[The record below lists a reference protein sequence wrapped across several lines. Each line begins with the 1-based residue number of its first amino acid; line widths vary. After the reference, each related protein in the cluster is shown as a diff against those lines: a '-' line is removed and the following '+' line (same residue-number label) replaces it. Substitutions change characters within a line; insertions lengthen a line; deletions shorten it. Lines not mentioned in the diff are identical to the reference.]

1 MGIEKMNAGLLL
13 PKNTPDSNYL
23 CSLECADPQYED
35 TLTSL
40 ASSRTDD
47 SEVIKPGDK
56 NWGISVLPHAPLR
69 IITGLSC
76 VGRAIAQLAKR
87 GSLDKVNGF
96 ECSRVK

>member
-56 NWGISVLPHAPLR
+56 N
-69 IITGLSC
+69 
-76 VGRAIAQLAKR
+76 
-87 GSLDKVNGF
+87 
-96 ECSRVK
+96 